1 MAIEVGRREKDWKK
15 FWKRNE
21 KIDEEEGRI
30 ERAMVRK
37 MGNTGKKK
45 EKKKMIGEIHAEK
58 TSCERGETE
67 RSGVL

>member
-1 MAIEVGRREKDWKK
+1 MA
-15 FWKRNE
+15 
-21 KIDEEEGRI
+21 
-30 ERAMVRK
+30 RK
-37 MGNTGKKK
+37 MGNTEKKK